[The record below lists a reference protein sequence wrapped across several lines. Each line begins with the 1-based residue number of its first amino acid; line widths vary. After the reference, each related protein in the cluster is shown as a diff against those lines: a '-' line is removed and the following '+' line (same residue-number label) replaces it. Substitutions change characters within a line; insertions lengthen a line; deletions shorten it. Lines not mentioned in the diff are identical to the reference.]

1 MSFAR
6 LYRDSCTPIKGGLTK
21 NLAILGR
28 DLKDILIVDVKSI
41 NKVRIQWFLFV
52 WILQMVLK

>member
-41 NKVRIQWFLFV
+41 NKVRIQWFHFV
-52 WILQMVLK
+52 